1 MMTVNRLRLHL
12 RIAYLLLPFLL
23 SVLAQPVQAESAADD
38 SARLQEL
45 LYREILYLYRQED
58 YTGAL
63 TRWQVAAEKGLLP
76 ELPAESELLLARLK
90 LAYGMDVEAGL
101 ELTRL
106 MTADLPPSDRNQSW
120 YELARSFFHKGYP
133 EAALEALDQVSGTMP
148 ETLAGDLSLLRA
160 HVLMS
165 LERYPEAAK
174 ELEDWSGP
182 AELEPFA
189 DYNRGI
195 ALVRAGRDADA
206 VRALEGVAILAAQS
220 EEELALRDKAN
231 LSLGY
236 VYLRQNAYDLARDY
250 LQQVRLNSP
259 YSNRALLAM
268 GWIAQQQGRSDEAL
282 APWTELRNR
291 NVTDPAVQ
299 ESLLAVPS
307 LHRELQA
314 LGMAATQYED
324 AVAVYSRELEQ
335 VNEAVEALQQG
346 ELPDELRPDSA
357 SSTETRRNDPAGP
370 YYGPLLVNR
379 RVQLTLQGH
388 TDLQLMLDNV
398 DEGLQNIDRLADRLG
413 IEQDKQGSA
422 GNARGGSD
430 SGDRRRRS
438 TRDRPSHPGHD
449 AAGSLLPPAPE
460 WIVEWEGTDQ
470 AGEDFRGIPL
480 LPEIN
485 LPPDEGD
492 RLPESEF
499 TGLPEP
505 DFTGLPAAAE
515 FHGVP
520 PESVDIGLPQSELA
534 WPPETGR
541 FRLPDR
547 REKEHAYPDSMP
559 RAAVAGREKPA
570 PQHRRITQPAELA
583 GRSPDDRPAS
593 EALQKLAT
601 ELAAAAERMARLGD
615 YRDTSRPGSDLAAR
629 IAALRER
636 ILALR
641 KRIAVAIADYENY
654 TRALA
659 LAELQGRQRQLEDYL
674 EQARLE
680 LAKTYDQAS
689 DR

>member
-1 MMTVNRLRLHL
+1 MLSVSPSRLCLTC
-12 RIAYLLLPFLL
+12 LLLPFLL
-23 SVLAQPVQAESAADD
+23 SALAQPAQAESAADD
-38 SARLQEL
+38 SERLQEL

-106 MTADLPPSDRNQSW
+106 MTADLPPADRNQSW

-133 EAALEALDQVSGTMP
+133 EAALEALEQVSGTLP
-148 ETLAGDLSLLRA
+148 ETLAGDLRLLRA

-174 ELEDWSGP
+174 ELEGWSGP

-206 VRALEGVAILAAQS
+206 VRALEGVATLAAQS

-236 VYLRQNAYDLARDY
+236 VYLQQNAFDRARNY

-357 SSTETRRNDPAGP
+357 SSTEIMRNDPAGP
-370 YYGPLLVNR
+370 YYGPLLANR

-413 IEQDKQGSA
+413 IGQDRQSSA
-422 GNARGGSD
+422 GNAGGGSD

-438 TRDRPSHPGHD
+438 SRDRPAPPGRD
-449 AAGSLLPPAPE
+449 ASGSSLPPAPE
-460 WIVEWEGTDQ
+460 WVVEWEGSDQ

-485 LPPDEGD
+485 LPLDEGD

-505 DFTGLPAAAE
+505 DFTGLPTAAE
-515 FHGVP
+515 FHSLP

-541 FRLPDR
+541 FSLPDR

-559 RAAVAGREKPA
+559 RATVAGRDKPA
-570 PQHRRITQPAELA
+570 PRQRRITRPAALA
-583 GRSPDDRPAS
+583 GRSPDDAPAS
-593 EALQKLAT
+593 EALQQLAT

-615 YRDTSRPGSDLAAR
+615 YRDTSRPDSDLAAR

-641 KRIAVAIADYENY
+641 ERIAIAIADYESY

>member
-1 MMTVNRLRLHL
+1 MMTVTRFLSRLRITH
-12 RIAYLLLPFLL
+12 LLLPFLL
-23 SVLAQPVQAESAADD
+23 AALSQPIYAESSAED
-38 SARLQEL
+38 SGRLQEL

-58 YTGAL
+58 YVGAL

-101 ELTRL
+101 GLTRL
-106 MTADLPPSDRNQSW
+106 MTADLPPPDRNLAW

-133 EAALEALDQVSGTMP
+133 EAALEALDQVSGAMP
-148 ETLAGDLSLLRA
+148 ETLAGDLRLLRA
-160 HVLMS
+160 HVLIA
-165 LERYPEAAK
+165 LERYLEAAK

-182 AELEPFA
+182 AGLRPFA

-195 ALVRAGRDADA
+195 ALVRAGRDDDA
-206 VRALEGVAILAAQS
+206 VRALKGAATLAAQS

-236 VYLRQNAYDLARDY
+236 VYLRQNEFDRARDY

-335 VNEAVEALQQG
+335 VNEAVAALRQG
-346 ELPDELRPDSA
+346 DLPEELLPDSA
-357 SSTETRRNDPAGP
+357 LPTEGRRNDPGGR
-370 YYGPLLVNR
+370 YYGPLLANR

-398 DEGLQNIDRLADRLG
+398 DDGLQHIDRLAGQLG
-413 IEQDKQGSA
+413 IGQDNGSSRRD
-422 GNARGGSD
+422 ARGGSGA
-430 SGDRRRRS
+430 GDGRRRS
-438 TRDRPSHPGHD
+438 APDRYTRAGR
-449 AAGSLLPPAPE
+449 AASESSLPPAPE
-460 WIVEWEGTDQ
+460 WIVEWEGADP

-480 LPEIN
+480 LPEID
-485 LPPDEGD
+485 LPTDSGD
-492 RLPESEF
+492 RLPMPEF

-505 DFTGLPAAAE
+505 DFAGLPAGAE
-515 FHGVP
+515 FHSMP

-541 FRLPDR
+541 FSLPDR
-547 REKEHAYPDSMP
+547 RDKEHAYPDTMP
-559 RAAVAGREKPA
+559 GTGVASTRKTE
-570 PQHRRITQPAELA
+570 PQSRRIRQPAALA
-583 GRSPDDRPAS
+583 GRSPDVRPAS
-593 EALQKLAT
+593 ETLQKLAS
-601 ELAAAAERMARLGD
+601 ELAAASERMARLGD
-615 YRDTSRPGSDLAAR
+615 YRDKSRPGSNLAAR

-641 KRIAVAIADYENY
+641 ERIAAAIADYESY

-659 LAELQGRQRQLEDYL
+659 LAELQGRQRQLEGYL

-680 LAKTYDQAS
+680 LAKTYDQAT